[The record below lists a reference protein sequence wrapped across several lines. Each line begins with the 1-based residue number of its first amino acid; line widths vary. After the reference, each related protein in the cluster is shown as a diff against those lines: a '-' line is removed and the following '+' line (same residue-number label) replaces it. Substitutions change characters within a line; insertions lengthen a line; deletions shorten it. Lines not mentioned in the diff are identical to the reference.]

1 MKKLPKLGCA
11 CEKHDLIESEYRT
24 STVGT
29 DSTEGRNAEVSVIQC
44 RLCQRIWIKYDV
56 EFANST
62 QSARWF
68 KGIIA
73 KKEVAEMKAENA
85 VEYLE
90 NLPWYICGGEFFG
103 NKEVFGE
110 GNLDFLSISNVGD
123 SKL

>member
-11 CEKHDLIESEYRT
+11 CEKHDIIESEYRT

-29 DSTEGRNAEVSVIQC
+29 DFTEGRNAEVSIIQC
-44 RLCQRIWIKYDV
+44 KLCQRIWLKYSV
-56 EFANST
+56 ESEKFPELN
-62 QSARWF
+62 RWF

-73 KKEVAEMKAENA
+73 KKEVAEMKPENA

-103 NKEVFGE
+103 NKEEFGE
-110 GNLDFLSISNVGD
+110 G
-123 SKL
+123 KLYLKLEG